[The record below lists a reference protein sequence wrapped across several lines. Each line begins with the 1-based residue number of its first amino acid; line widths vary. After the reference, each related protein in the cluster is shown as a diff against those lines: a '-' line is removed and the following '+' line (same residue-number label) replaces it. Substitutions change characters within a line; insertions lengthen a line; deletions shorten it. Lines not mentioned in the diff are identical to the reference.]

1 MEGWRDE
8 DTALLTHGRGV
19 KERGRTTERSLE
31 ESNSREWGTACAV
44 KKPQH
49 PAEREEDSAL
59 ASFWFLNF
67 DEEMTTL
74 DWIIAGHFSDT
85 DTCYCPPSDSMLVPT
100 LFPCYCSFNR
110 QILGITQQAFVKL
123 AA

>member
-8 DTALLTHGRGV
+8 DTALLTRGRGV
-19 KERGRTTERSLE
+19 KERGRPTERSLE

-59 ASFWFLNF
+59 ASFLLSCNF
-67 DEEMTTL
+67 DEKMTAL
-74 DWIIAGHFSDT
+74 VWIIVGYFSDR
-85 DTCYCPPSDSMLVPT
+85 DTCYCYHMTKYRFPHNDPFFL
-100 LFPCYCSFNR
+100 LF
-110 QILGITQQAFVKL
+110 LL
-123 AA
+123 